1 MAYQIY
7 SYLAK
12 SECFCCC
19 QLFDYG
25 FLMNENAELL
35 LVAISNINVYMFL
48 KILYQ
53 LIVSSASQCSFLATY
68 FKSNIL
74 WCDSTTCIDR
84 DRVLVAKYDVADCH
98 KNNIYSY
105 SWPTSI

>member
-35 LVAISNINVYMFL
+35 LVAIKYKRLYVFENTLPTNCFL
-48 KILYQ
+48 
-53 LIVSSASQCSFLATY
+53 SQPVFISCNLFQ
-68 FKSNIL
+68 I
-74 WCDSTTCIDR
+74 
-84 DRVLVAKYDVADCH
+84 
-98 KNNIYSY
+98 
-105 SWPTSI
+105 